1 MLLCSGRKMMTD
13 ESEKY
18 LSEGTGA
25 VRAPEPIGSPFRLI
39 HLAEEIEKLWQEPC
53 WQGGRNSKTL
63 VKRDD
68 LRIVLTGLRANHRV
82 HEHQAAGSISV
93 QTLTGHICLHV
104 LDWMFDLPAGRML
117 TLEQLLRHDVEAL
130 EDSAYLLTIG
140 GEGTK

>member
-1 MLLCSGRKMMTD
+1 MTD

-18 LSEGTGA
+18 LSKGTGA
-25 VRAPEPIGSPFRLI
+25 VREPEPIGSPFRLI
-39 HLAEEIEKLWQEPC
+39 HLAEEIGKLWQEPC

-140 GEGTK
+140 GERTK